1 LYKQHFSKQDHEAV
15 NTEDVADIT
24 TPSIAHAFRP
34 DRPDFAVIAAWVKPG
49 AKVLDLGCGDG
60 SLMCFLREARNIR
73 GYGVEIDD
81 ANVLACFNNGVN
93 VIQSDLES
101 GLQSFESG
109 SFDYVVLSQT
119 LQAVKNTENIV
130 KEMLRVSKEGIVSF
144 PNFGYW
150 KNRLQVLS
158 GNMPVSEALPY
169 QWFDTP
175 NIHNCTLGDFE
186 EFCSQHGARILE
198 RRVMSGNRQ
207 VAVMPNL
214 LGMLAFYRFEQ
225 QK

>member
-1 LYKQHFSKQDHEAV
+1 MSSQQSV
-15 NTEDVADIT
+15 TEPRSSSLET
-24 TPSIAHAFRP
+24 
-34 DRPDFAVIAAWVKPG
+34 RPDFEAIAEWVKPG

-60 SLMCFLREARNIR
+60 SLLCFLRSTRDIR

-81 ANVLACFNNGVN
+81 SNVLACFNNGVN

-101 GLQSFESG
+101 GLQSFESD
-109 SFDYVVLSQT
+109 SFDHVVLSQT
-119 LQAVKNTENIV
+119 LQAVKHTEGIV
-130 KEMLRVSKEGIVSF
+130 KEMLRVSKEAIVSF

-150 KNRLQVLS
+150 KNRFQVVL
-158 GNMPVSEALPY
+158 GHMPISETLPY

-186 EFCSQHGARILE
+186 QFCSQHGARILE
-198 RRVMSGNRQ
+198 RRIMSGSRQ
-207 VAVMPNL
+207 VTFLPNL
-214 LGMLAFYRFEQ
+214 FGMLAFYRFEQ

>member
-1 LYKQHFSKQDHEAV
+1 MNSSLNA
-15 NTEDVADIT
+15 A
-24 TPSIAHAFRP
+24 
-34 DRPDFAVIAAWVKPG
+34 RPDFALIAAWVKPG
-49 AKVLDLGCGDG
+49 SKVLDLGCGDG
-60 SLMCFLREARNIR
+60 SLIRFLRDSRGSR

-119 LQAVKNTENIV
+119 LQAVKNTENII

-158 GNMPVSEALPY
+158 GHMPVSEALPY

-186 EFCSQHGARILE
+186 EFCGQHGARILE
-198 RRVMSGNRQ
+198 RRVMSGNYQ
-207 VAVMPNL
+207 ITFMPNL